1 MKNKIRFNISLKI
14 ISVFFAFLLW
24 MVVNNM
30 NNPTVDKT
38 FRDIPVK
45 LLNTEL
51 ITDSGQVY
59 EVLDDTDVIDTVTIW
74 APRSIISSLN
84 ASNIVATADVS
95 ELSSLDTISIKL
107 STNLYTN
114 DVESIKGSSDTVKL
128 NIENKRTKTLALKTT
143 LLGAVEN
150 GYLVGE
156 VTTEQN
162 LVRISGPDSI
172 VSQITKATVE
182 VDVAGFTSDI
192 GTNAEIRLYDADDN
206 LIQDSRVTQNIK
218 SVGVKINIYETAE
231 VPVHFSVTGTPQA
244 GYREYGEI
252 ESSIESVTL
261 AGKSSVLRN
270 INSIEIPAEAIDI
283 SGQSEDYTTEVDIR
297 NYLPENTYLAD
308 SAQAK
313 VTVTIHIQQEISR
326 KLEISGEKVR
336 VTNIPE
342 GFRASISE
350 LGESFTI
357 EVIGLSSDVLALRAG
372 DIEGIVDITAW
383 MAEEEMT
390 EPVEGYYQVEV
401 DFGLPD
407 NIRMAE
413 PVMVTMHL
421 SKMEE

>member
-30 NNPTVDKT
+30 SNPTVDKT

-107 STNLYTN
+107 TTNLYTN
-114 DVESIKGSSDTVKL
+114 DVESIKGSIDTVKL
-128 NIENKRTKTLALKTT
+128 DIENKRTKTLALKTT
-143 LLGAVEN
+143 LLGEVES

-182 VDVAGFTSDI
+182 VDVAGFTGDI

-231 VPVHFSVTGTPQA
+231 VPVYFSTTGTPSS
-244 GYREYGEI
+244 GYRVHGEI

-261 AGKSSVLRN
+261 AGKSNVLRN

-283 SGQSEDYTTEVDIR
+283 SGQSEDYITEIDIR
-297 NYLPENTYLAD
+297 DYLPENTYLAD

-313 VTVTIHIQQEISR
+313 VTVTIHIQREISR

-342 GFRASISE
+342 GFRASITE
-350 LGESFTI
+350 LGESFAI
-357 EVIGLSSDVLALRAG
+357 EVIGFPSDITALYAG
-372 DIEGIVDITAW
+372 NIEGVVDITAW

-390 EPVEGYYQVEV
+390 EPVEGYYQVEI
-401 DFGLPD
+401 DFNLPD
-407 NIRMAE
+407 NIRMVE

>member
-114 DVESIKGSSDTVKL
+114 DVESIKGSIDTVKL
-128 NIENKRTKTLALKTT
+128 DIENKRTKTLALKTT
-143 LLGAVEN
+143 LLGEVES

-172 VSQITKATVE
+172 ISQITKATVE
-182 VDVAGFTSDI
+182 VDVAGFTGDI

-231 VPVHFSVTGTPQA
+231 VPVYFSTTGTPSS
-244 GYREYGEI
+244 GYRVHGEI

-283 SGQSEDYTTEVDIR
+283 SGQSEDYITEIDIR
-297 NYLPENTYLAD
+297 DYLPENTYLAD
-308 SAQAK
+308 NAQAK
-313 VTVTIHIQQEISR
+313 VTVTIHIQREISR

-350 LGESFTI
+350 LGESFAI
-357 EVIGLSSDVLALRAG
+357 EVIGFPSDITALYAG
-372 DIEGIVDITAW
+372 NIEGVVDITAW
-383 MAEEEMT
+383 MAGEEMT
-390 EPVEGYYQVEV
+390 EPVEGYYQVEI
-401 DFGLPD
+401 DFNLPD
-407 NIRMAE
+407 NIRMVE

>member
-1 MKNKIRFNISLKI
+1 MKNKITFNIGLKI
-14 ISVFFAFLLW
+14 ISVLFAFLLW

-30 NNPTVDKT
+30 NNPTIDKT

-107 STNLYTN
+107 STNLYTS
-114 DVESIKGSSDTVKL
+114 DVERIKGSIDTVKL
-128 NIENKRTKTLALKTT
+128 NIEDKLTKTLALKTT
-143 LLGAVEN
+143 LLGSVES

-182 VDVAGFTSDI
+182 VDVSGFTSDI

-231 VPVHFSVTGTPQA
+231 VPVHFSFTGTPAA
-244 GYREYGEI
+244 GYRTYGEI
-252 ESSIESVTL
+252 ESSIGAVTL

-270 INSIEIPAEAIDI
+270 VSSIEIPAEVIDI
-283 SGQSEDYTTEVDIR
+283 SDQSEDYVTEIDIR
-297 NYLPENTYLAD
+297 DYLPENTYLAD
-308 SAQAK
+308 SGQAVIT
-313 VTVTIHIQQEISR
+313 VTVHIQQEVSR
-326 KLEISGEKVR
+326 RLEISGEKVR

-342 GFRASISE
+342 GYRATISE

-357 EVIGLSSDVLALRAG
+357 EVIGLSDDVSSLRAG
-372 DIEGIVDITAW
+372 DIEGVVDIAAW

-401 DFGLPD
+401 DFGLSD
-407 NIRMAE
+407 NVRMTE

>member
-1 MKNKIRFNISLKI
+1 MKNKITANISLKI
-14 ISVFFAFLLW
+14 ISIFFAFLLW

-30 NNPTVDKT
+30 NNPTIDKT
-38 FRDIPVK
+38 FRDVPVK

-59 EVLDDTDVIDTVTIW
+59 EVLEDTDVIDTVTIW
-74 APRSIISSLN
+74 APRTVISSLN

-95 ELSSLDTISIKL
+95 ELSSLDTITIKL
-107 STNLYTN
+107 STNLYTS
-114 DVESIKGSSDTVKL
+114 DVEKIKGSNDTVKL
-128 NIENKRTKTLALKTT
+128 NIENKRTKTLALKAN
-143 LLGAVEN
+143 LLGEVES

-162 LVRISGPDSI
+162 LVRVSGPDSL

-182 VDVAGFTSDI
+182 VDVTGFTSDI
-192 GTNAEIRLYDADDN
+192 GTNAEIRLFDADDN
-206 LIQDSRVTQNIK
+206 LVQDSRLTQNIK
-218 SVGVKINIYETAE
+218 SVGVKVNIYETKD
-231 VPVHFSVTGTPQA
+231 VPVYFSTTGTPA
-244 GYREYGEI
+244 SGYRVYGDI

-261 AGKSSVLRN
+261 AGKSSVLQNVSR
-270 INSIEIPAEAIDI
+270 IEIPEEAIDI
-283 SGQSEDYTTEVDIR
+283 TGQTEDYVTEINLKD
-297 NYLPENTYLAD
+297 YLPANTYLAD
-308 SAQAK
+308 STQSK
-313 VTVTIHIQQEISR
+313 IEVTVHIQQEVTK
-326 KLEISGEKVR
+326 KLELRGEDVG
-336 VTNIPE
+336 VVNVPE
-342 GFRASISE
+342 GYRASISE

-357 EVIGLSSDVLALRAG
+357 EVTGLSSDVSALRAAEM
-372 DIEGIVDITAW
+372 EGIVDIAAW

-407 NIRMAE
+407 NVRMVE